1 MLNSFGD
8 ATEIEKL
15 SSDLAKEFSIKA
27 AYDSADLNKRDQ
39 VAEIVA
45 RTQSELGSLDVLVKR
60 LTSKAERAL
69 RLGVPGLLLST
80 MLAGCAT
87 APPKT
92 DTASYQAYQQQNDP
106 WEPTNRFF
114 YAVNDKLDR
123 YAMKPVAQGYVAI
136 TTQGIRNHVGDFVSN
151 IGEPAR
157 LANFMLE
164 GKPRVA
170 GTALVRF
177 LVNSTVGIG
186 GIFDPAAALGYPETD
201 TDFGLTLAVW
211 GVPAGPYLYLPVFG
225 PSGARDVWNLPVEYF
240 ATPMEAAPESTALND
255 FSYAETGLHLIN
267 TRAQYIQPIDQ
278 IQATALDPYATFR
291 SLYRQSR
298 DSQLQQIDQRDT
310 PTPPDWVV
318 RPSQP

>member
-1 MLNSFGD
+1 VR
-8 ATEIEKL
+8 L
-15 SSDLAKEFSIKA
+15 SKMDKT
-27 AYDSADLNKRDQ
+27 
-39 VAEIVA
+39 VM
-45 RTQSELGSLDVLVKR
+45 
-60 LTSKAERAL
+60 SKARRAL
-69 RLGVPGLLLST
+69 CLGAPGLLLST

-114 YAVNDKLDR
+114 YKVNDKLDR

-136 TTQGIRNHVGDFVSN
+136 TTQGIRNHVGYFVSN

-177 LVNSTVGIG
+177 LVNSTIGIG
-186 GIFDPAAALGYPETD
+186 GIFDPAASLGYPETD

-240 ATPMEAAPESTALND
+240 ATPMEAAPESDALND
-255 FSYAETGLHLIN
+255 FGYAETGIHLIN
-267 TRAQYIQPIDQ
+267 TRAEYIQPIDQ